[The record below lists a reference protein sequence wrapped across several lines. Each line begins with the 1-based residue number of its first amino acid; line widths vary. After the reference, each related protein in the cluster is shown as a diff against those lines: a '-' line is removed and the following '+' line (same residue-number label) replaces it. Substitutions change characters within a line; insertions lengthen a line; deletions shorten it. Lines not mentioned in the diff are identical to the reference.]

1 MRFDPSRLLLLL
13 SILLSSAFT
22 AGAQVYLGEDDD
34 DLEEDP
40 PAAVVLEDFFG
51 DEADDELTKVEPDT
65 NVVVVPD
72 TLVIDTTIDVSDLM
86 LPRWFIATP
95 IVFTH
100 FEKLDSVAPFSRT
113 FSGNPALSWAE
124 RGVSARRYLQETRQ
138 RFFVRYPELVRY
150 NLADLPDPPKQ
161 YVAYADPEHAR
172 IVVEEITVSPAPGDT
187 ELSVDTRRKHWI
199 ESFNG
204 SAQFAQAYNYAHWYQ
219 GGNAN
224 VNRRIE
230 GVYNF
235 KLNTAYPPNIMFENT
250 ILYRL
255 SLNSAPNDTL
265 RNYNISEDLFQVN
278 SKFGFKAFKNWY
290 YTITLQAK
298 TQFLQNY
305 AANSNNLK
313 AAFLSPGE
321 LNLGVGMTYN
331 FTNKPKTVN
340 LGLSVSPF
348 SYNLKSCLSRKM
360 NETALGI
367 KEGHRTV
374 SQYGSN
380 IEAKFSW
387 QIAYNISYSS
397 RFYLF
402 TDYSYVQGDWEH
414 TINFSINRF
423 LSTRVFTHLR
433 YDSSRN
439 SDTAWKCW
447 QMKELLTFGFSYTFA
462 TV

>member
-204 SAQFAQAYNYAHWYQ
+204 SAQFAQAYNSANWYQ
-219 GGNAN
+219 GGNSN
-224 VNRRIE
+224 VNLRIE

-235 KLNTAYPPNIMFENT
+235 KLNTAYHPNIMFENT

-348 SYNLKSCLSRKM
+348 SYLS
-360 NETALGI
+360 LI
-367 KEGHRTV
+367 H
-374 SQYGSN
+374 
-380 IEAKFSW
+380 I
-387 QIAYNISYSS
+387 
-397 RFYLF
+397 
-402 TDYSYVQGDWEH
+402 
-414 TINFSINRF
+414 
-423 LSTRVFTHLR
+423 
-433 YDSSRN
+433 
-439 SDTAWKCW
+439 
-447 QMKELLTFGFSYTFA
+447 
-462 TV
+462 